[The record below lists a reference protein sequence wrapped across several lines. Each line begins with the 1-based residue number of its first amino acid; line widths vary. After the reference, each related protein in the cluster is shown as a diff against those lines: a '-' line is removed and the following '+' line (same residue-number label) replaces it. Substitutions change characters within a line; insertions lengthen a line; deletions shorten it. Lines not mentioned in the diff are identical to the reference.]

1 MALHAHT
8 CFISIVAYVESFCLY
23 LVIVACMSLIIHMI
37 GPSSKVVVEMST
49 DDESDCVVICP
60 PNGKAGHTE
69 VMSGKHDEDSPRGQE
84 TPSTIDSHM
93 NGNVQDG
100 VPADQDVL
108 KLIDQQKSSLP
119 SSPINHGIAEQEES
133 NHAVPQPFAPATER
147 EDSGEGDCTPVPH
160 PTSNGEKHSDKSS
173 TSLASMAKKL
183 HSSRTVTSARTG
195 KTKKTTVPVAPTF
208 ICGNRLEKRGEFY
221 TKLEEKRKALE
232 EEKLEAEARKKEEQE
247 EALKQ
252 LRKNLVIRAKPMPSF
267 YQEGPPPKVELKK
280 GKRIANLNAVFMI
293 SCIIIIEVH
302 NVVMLYE
309 ALVPPTRA
317 KSPKLTRRKSCS
329 DTPHTPE
336 GKNGSAACCRL
347 HRHSIGNSKEVNS
360 RTQCS
365 PKSAPKTGVAA
376 KPRATKGVM
385 KNVGKPESVKNAYRS
400 EFGIELLF
408 SRNSGKKEED

>member
-1 MALHAHT
+1 
-8 CFISIVAYVESFCLY
+8 
-23 LVIVACMSLIIHMI
+23 
-37 GPSSKVVVEMST
+37 MST

-69 VMSGKHDEDSPRGQE
+69 VMSGRHDEDSSRGQE

-108 KLIDQQKSSLP
+108 KLVDQQKSSLP

-133 NHAVPQPFAPATER
+133 NHTVPQPFAPATER

-160 PTSNGEKHSDKSS
+160 PTSNGEKLSDKSS
-173 TSLASMAKKL
+173 TSLASMAKKSPSVTPRKPLQADSTSHSHEDDSYSKYIMFSLFLLGFPEL

-195 KTKKTTVPVAPTF
+195 KIKKTTVPVAPTF

-280 GKRIANLNAVFMI
+280 
-293 SCIIIIEVH
+293 
-302 NVVMLYE
+302 
-309 ALVPPTRA
+309 VPPTRA

-385 KNVGKPESVKNAYRS
+385 KNVGKPGAANVAVQT
-400 EFGIELLF
+400 
-408 SRNSGKKEED
+408 

>member
-1 MALHAHT
+1 MAARGGGRRTAASRGVASAHGGAELRT
-8 CFISIVAYVESFCLY
+8 TAARGGSR
-23 LVIVACMSLIIHMI
+23 
-37 GPSSKVVVEMST
+37 PSGKGVVEMST

-69 VMSGKHDEDSPRGQE
+69 VMSGRHDEDSSRGQE

-108 KLIDQQKSSLP
+108 KLVDQQKSSLP

-133 NHAVPQPFAPATER
+133 NHTVPQPFAPATER

-160 PTSNGEKHSDKSS
+160 PTSNGEKLSDKSS

-195 KTKKTTVPVAPTF
+195 KIKKTTVPVAPTF

-280 GKRIANLNAVFMI
+280 
-293 SCIIIIEVH
+293 
-302 NVVMLYE
+302 
-309 ALVPPTRA
+309 VPPTRA

-385 KNVGKPESVKNAYRS
+385 KNVGKPGAANVAVQT
-400 EFGIELLF
+400 
-408 SRNSGKKEED
+408 

>member
-1 MALHAHT
+1 
-8 CFISIVAYVESFCLY
+8 
-23 LVIVACMSLIIHMI
+23 
-37 GPSSKVVVEMST
+37 MST

-69 VMSGKHDEDSPRGQE
+69 IMSGRHDEDSSRGQE

-108 KLIDQQKSSLP
+108 KLVDQQKSSLP

-133 NHAVPQPFAPATER
+133 NHTVPQPFAPATER

-173 TSLASMAKKL
+173 TSLASMAKK
-183 HSSRTVTSARTG
+183 SPSVTPRKPLQADTRTG
-195 KTKKTTVPVAPTF
+195 KIKKTTVPVAPTF

-232 EEKLEAEARKKEEQE
+232 EEKLEAEARKK
-247 EALKQ
+247 
-252 LRKNLVIRAKPMPSF
+252 
-267 YQEGPPPKVELKK
+267 
-280 GKRIANLNAVFMI
+280 
-293 SCIIIIEVH
+293 
-302 NVVMLYE
+302 
-309 ALVPPTRA
+309 VPPTRA

-385 KNVGKPESVKNAYRS
+385 KNVGKPGAANVAVQT
-400 EFGIELLF
+400 
-408 SRNSGKKEED
+408 